1 MSVLITG
8 GAGFIGSN
16 LARRLNDVVVVDNL
30 SEGRRENVPDSAT
43 FVQQDLRDADAVE
56 SLFKA
61 YRFDTVYHLAAHFA
75 NQKSVEDPQMDLA
88 VNGQVTLRLLEFAQ
102 KYGVRKFVYSSSS
115 CIYGALDIAM
125 VESLPP
131 RPETPYGISKLLGE
145 YYVQYFHDYYGMD
158 TTVVR
163 YFNVFGPGE
172 YPGPYRNVVP
182 KFFQAALSGQPLRI
196 TGTGAETRDFT
207 YVDDAVDAT
216 LLAAEKSSGQIFNVG
231 NGQSTSIHTLAES
244 INALTSNPSPIQYVP
259 RRDWDHIA
267 HRKADVS
274 KLRALG
280 FRPATSIAD
289 GLEKTHQW
297 LKSVNT

>member
-1 MSVLITG
+1 MRILVTG

-16 LARRLNDVVVVDNL
+16 SARRPSDVVVVDNL
-30 SEGRRENVPDSAT
+30 SEGHRDNVPQSAT
-43 FVQQDLRDADAVE
+43 FVHQDLRDFAAVE
-56 SLFKA
+56 SLFKEH
-61 YRFDTVYHLAAHFA
+61 RFDTVYHLAAHFA
-75 NQKSVEDPQMDLA
+75 NQKSVEDPQMDLE
-88 VNGQVTLRLLEFAQ
+88 VNGQVTLRLLQLSQ

-115 CIYGALDIAM
+115 CIYGATDAPM
-125 VESLPP
+125 VESALP
-131 RPETPYGISKLLGE
+131 RPETPYGITKLLGE
-145 YYVQYFHDYYGMD
+145 YYAQYFHDYYGMD

-196 TGTGAETRDFT
+196 TGTGDETRDFT

-216 LLAAEKSSGQIFNVG
+216 LLAAEKTSGEIFNVG
-231 NGQSTSIHTLAES
+231 NGQSTSIRFLAES
-244 INALTSNPSPIQYVP
+244 INALTPNPSPIEYVP

-274 KLRALG
+274 KLQALG
-280 FRPATSIAD
+280 FRPKTALAD
-289 GLEKTHQW
+289 GLKKTHQW
-297 LKSVNT
+297 LQSIPR